1 MDGISAA
8 ASIIGIAT
16 AGVQISIRLIT
27 LSNQVGTAPS
37 RIRLIGNDVSLTSG
51 VLQQLGDLMHQQDK
65 DENSSISIFSKGGL
79 LTTQASA
86 TTCKSIFEQLEEALK
101 KASRQIRESGAG
113 LGTQKVAL
121 SKTERLRFPFLQPN
135 LDSLRGELTDARG
148 TLLLI
153 LQVTTLAYSKKLA
166 ESNRPAVLDQEEQAE
181 LMRSIIAIHRGKMEE
196 EGKDPEK
203 DLKNV
208 HVTKPVANDMN
219 GSVVP
224 PIHAVQDP
232 DLDLDHANADGGTPS
247 AYQDVDREI
256 TGSNDNASKP
266 SNAAKPVQET
276 SSQTSLHS
284 HIAVPSKRPPVCRFP
299 WSSEGKDK
307 GKVRSRSRRSAPSR
321 RSSVSSNG
329 PRRRGRR
336 RSRSGSRSWSILS
349 TRSRDVEI
357 VVEPVK
363 EAWLVSPTVRPIQ
376 SSYQIHWI
384 AERLPLKTAD
394 VEDEY
399 DRLQRKSKK
408 SIIEKMVQL
417 TNKEREFIDEWFSD
431 ELKKQNVKLYVVAIT
446 LEKIKAPDLVLTNMP
461 KRRIRLIVERQPLE
475 NFERATMPG
484 RPWSFSEKQDTPTG
498 LRRPTFL
505 KVNRKFMEPEIL
517 DMYSLPWEWDDKN
530 PHMMIIRK
538 WLPDK
543 DTEIL
548 FEATRKLRESRGQA
562 DVMDKKGSSSRWRPV
577 FDRIRRRRPST
588 PKGSRERPL
597 RMASLESHVPRLS
610 TALLQPTGGRGRLLL
625 VRDKKSQQRKHSLT
639 RQQRRPSF
647 IVIDN
652 SARLGRSSSVS
663 QERRR
668 RRHHARESRS
678 PSPDM
683 ELKKRLERLEQMEM
697 MEKAKESEMRRSKEM
712 KVKEAQALEE
722 SMHAR
727 LSKTSKPSQDAEL
740 KQRLQGLG
748 RLERVEKGDE
758 AEAKAK
764 SPIVIDTD
772 TEEAQVPPQEA
783 ATFALEEDTNGES
796 EEKIIDDLLGKYT
809 TLFDQPPK
817 DGMQEIP
824 DVAPIQ

>member
-16 AGVQISIRLIT
+16 AGVQISIKLIT
-27 LSNQVGTAPS
+27 FSNQVGTAPS

-65 DENSSISIFSKGGL
+65 DENSSISIFSLGGL

-166 ESNRPAVLDQEEQAE
+166 DSNRPAVLDQEEQAE
-181 LMRSIIAIHRGKMEE
+181 LMRSIIAIHREKIE
-196 EGKDPEK
+196 EGKDQEK
-203 DLKNV
+203 DREAMHIRN
-208 HVTKPVANDMN
+208 PVVNDMN

-224 PIHAVQDP
+224 PIHAIKDP
-232 DLDLDHANADGGTPS
+232 DHANADGGIPS
-247 AYQDVDREI
+247 ADHDADREM
-256 TGSNDNASKP
+256 TGSNDNTSKP
-266 SNAAKPVQET
+266 SNAAKPVHET
-276 SSQTSLHS
+276 SSQTSTHS
-284 HIAVPSKRPPVCRFP
+284 HVAVPTKRPPVCRFP

-307 GKVRSRSRRSAPSR
+307 GKVRSRSRRSASSR
-321 RSSVSSNG
+321 RSSISSNG

-336 RSRSGSRSWSILS
+336 RSRSGSRSWSVLS
-349 TRSRDVEI
+349 SRSREVEV
-357 VVEPVK
+357 VVELVK

-384 AERLPLKTAD
+384 AERLPLKTDD
-394 VEDEY
+394 VEAEY

-431 ELKKQNVKLYVVAIT
+431 EWKKQNVKLYVVAIT
-446 LEKIKAPDLVLTNMP
+446 LEKIKAPDLILTKMP
-461 KRRIRLIVERQPLE
+461 KRRIRLIVERHSLHNP
-475 NFERATMPG
+475 ERATTPG
-484 RPWSFSEKQDTPTG
+484 RPWSFSGKHDEPSSV
-498 LRRPTFL
+498 RRPTFL

-517 DMYSLPWEWDDKN
+517 DRYNLPWEWDDKDLQ
-530 PHMMIIRK
+530 MMIIRK
-538 WLPDK
+538 WLPDR

-548 FEATRKLRESRGQA
+548 FEATRELRASRGQA
-562 DVMDKKGSSSRWRPV
+562 DVIDKKGSSSRWRPV
-577 FDRIRRRRPST
+577 FDRIRRRRTST

-597 RMASLESHVPRLS
+597 RMGSVESYVPRLS
-610 TALLQPTGGRGRLLL
+610 TALHQPKSNRDRLLL

-639 RQQRRPSF
+639 RQHRRQSSGVTDGSP
-647 IVIDN
+647 I
-652 SARLGRSSSVS
+652 RLGRSYSVS

-668 RRHHARESRS
+668 RRHRLQEPRS
-678 PSPDM
+678 SSPDT
-683 ELKKRLERLEQMEM
+683 ESKRRSERLEQMAR
-697 MEKAKESEMRRSKEM
+697 MEKTKEREMQRRKETEVI
-712 KVKEAQALEE
+712 KAQAPEE
-722 SMHAR
+722 RKHAG
-727 LSKTSKPSQDAEL
+727 P
-740 KQRLQGLG
+740 
-748 RLERVEKGDE
+748 
-758 AEAKAK
+758 AKAE
-764 SPIVIDTD
+764 SPIMFDTD
-772 TEEAQVPPQEA
+772 TEEAQLPPQEAGEEGDVGETSAKPEA
-783 ATFALEEDTNGES
+783 ATFALEEGMNENS
-796 EEKIIDDLLGKYT
+796 EEKIIEDLLGKYT
-809 TLFDQPPK
+809 TLFDQPQK
-817 DGMQEIP
+817 DSIQESTEVKP
-824 DVAPIQ
+824 TYND